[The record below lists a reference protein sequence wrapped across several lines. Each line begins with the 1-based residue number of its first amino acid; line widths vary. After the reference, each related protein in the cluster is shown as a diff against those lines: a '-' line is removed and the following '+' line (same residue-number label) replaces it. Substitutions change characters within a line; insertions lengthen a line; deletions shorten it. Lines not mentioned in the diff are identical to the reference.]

1 MRAGVRWASL
11 PLWAT
16 SVAAAYRIL
25 PPEPAHCSASPQ
37 NHSVDPGCSKLD
49 EHVGAFKAWLQQA
62 GGEVSGVEF
71 RPAHQEASGMAV
83 YANASLGARQ
93 GWGQWAAQ
101 KLRLP
106 FAPQPVSLAAFPL
119 SLALTGQ
126 SVAARSPCL
135 AAGMD
140 SGAVDERD
148 AVILYLAAQ
157 RRLGPASQLHPWL
170 RLLPKTFTTTLFWK
184 DEEVEWLAGTTLHRA
199 TLLRRMRLQESWKAL
214 TGLASRL
221 AAEAGAPF
229 PPTESDF
236 LWAHAVF
243 WSRAI
248 AFPCPPEALPGG
260 RSTTAGPSPQEGVVP
275 GLDFCNHAM
284 RPVARWTVYGAEL
297 DGAGGGRRHVHL
309 VPSVAPPA
317 PGAELCIS
325 YGDDKSN
332 EELLFLYGFALPE
345 ASGLARLMLPLP
357 LPAAAEDWTPRLH
370 ARVALLAARVLPPQ
384 VFLPRAALAGGG
396 PGPLGAVPDAALRT
410 LEVFVL
416 DDAELARGLEAA
428 ERGDGAAGAEGALG
442 AEGPEACAAT
452 RARLERDPGLRLAL
466 TGALVGLLQLMVQG
480 LETGDGCQTLE
491 ADAALSSIPT
501 LMAGLSA
508 NQRAALMYRM
518 EQKSLARDWLAHA
531 KSLRAMAMEELRAQG
546 AE

>member
-1 MRAGVRWASL
+1 M
-11 PLWAT
+11 
-16 SVAAAYRIL
+16 
-25 PPEPAHCSASPQ
+25 Q
-37 NHSVDPGCSKLD
+37 
-49 EHVGAFKAWLQQA
+49 
-62 GGEVSGVEF
+62 
-71 RPAHQEASGMAV
+71 
-83 YANASLGARQ
+83 
-93 GWGQWAAQ
+93 
-101 KLRLP
+101 LR
-106 FAPQPVSLAAFPL
+106 
-119 SLALTGQ
+119 
-126 SVAARSPCL
+126 
-135 AAGMD
+135 
-140 SGAVDERD
+140 
-148 AVILYLAAQ
+148 
-157 RRLGPASQLHPWL
+157 
-170 RLLPKTFTTTLFWK
+170 
-184 DEEVEWLAGTTLHRA
+184 
-199 TLLRRMRLQESWKAL
+199 ESWKAL

-221 AAEAGAPF
+221 AAEAGAPS

-309 VPSVAPPA
+309 VPGVAPPA

-370 ARVALLAARVLPPQ
+370 ARVALLAARGLPPQ
-384 VFLPRAALAGGG
+384 IFLPRAALAGGG

-428 ERGDGAAGAEGALG
+428 ERGDGAAGAEGAPG

-452 RARLERDPGLRLAL
+452 RARLERGRVRETSVRDSPFQLGRSGCACRVRHAVFWHVHLLMGEDCHSNCPQPPLPLPACPDPGLRLAL

-491 ADAALSSIPT
+491 ADAALSSTPT

-546 AE
+546 AG